1 MRRIRISRE
10 LTGRHS
16 NSWLRVKTF
25 SEKLDAYFIDVR
37 CPECEVDNY
46 LASGLAELF
55 NPNHNQIVV
64 YLEGYYWCDSKV
76 REFIDKYF
84 NTFDFSNS
92 VIVIEETCMMN
103 AMHSL

>member
-16 NSWLRVKTF
+16 NSWLRAKTF

-37 CPECEVDNY
+37 CPECEVDNH
-46 LASGLAELF
+46 LVSGLAELF
-55 NPNHNQIVV
+55 NPNHKQIVV

-84 NTFDFSNS
+84 NIFNFSNS

>member
-16 NSWLRVKTF
+16 NSWLRAKTF

-37 CPECEVDNY
+37 CPECEVDNH
-46 LASGLAELF
+46 LVSGLAKLF
-55 NPNHNQIVV
+55 NSNHKQIVV

-84 NTFDFSNS
+84 NIFNFSNS

>member
-16 NSWLRVKTF
+16 NSWLRAKTF

-37 CPECEVDNY
+37 CPECEVDNH
-46 LASGLAELF
+46 LVSGLAELF
-55 NPNHNQIVV
+55 NPNHKQIVV
-64 YLEGYYWCDSKV
+64 YLEGYYWCDSMV

-84 NTFDFSNS
+84 NIFNFSNS